1 MVGHFNKSMRV
12 AIDGRMIQPRSM
24 HGIARYVFELIS
36 CLSTMKTEHQFFL
49 IVFENSP
56 LFQLKWPDH
65 ITLIPTNARWISF
78 REQWAIPRLL
88 RKLRI
93 DLFHS
98 PSFVAPFLCPSKMIM
113 TIHDLN
119 HIMLPQYYTFMH
131 QFYYKTLVRYAMRR
145 SECVLTVSEFSKNEM
160 VKYLGVQRNKIFVT
174 YNGVSEHYKPVED
187 PGFLEYVQELYEL
200 PDSFIFCL
208 SNNKPHKNV
217 FQLVS
222 AYVQSDLENPLVLV
236 GPADNSLITLAETHG
251 KKHQIYFIR
260 FIEEEHLPAVYSLC
274 KLFVY
279 PSGYE
284 GFGLPPLEALACGA
298 PVVVSRSSSLP
309 EVVGE
314 NAIFVDPTDIENF
327 GGVLRDLMLN
337 LGSKDNPLRERGI
350 EHSKKFTWSGM
361 AEKTLALY
369 NSCVE

>member
-1 MVGHFNKSMRV
+1 MKI

-24 HGIARYVFELIS
+24 HGIARYVFELVN
-36 CLSTMKTEHQFFL
+36 CLSFMKTPHQFYL
-49 IVFENSP
+49 IVENNSP
-56 LFQLKWPDH
+56 LLNKPWPTH
-65 ITLIPTNARWISF
+65 ITPVETKARWISF
-78 REQWAIPRLL
+78 REQWMIPRLL
-88 RKLRI
+88 SKLGI

-119 HIMLPQYYTFMH
+119 HIMLPQYYTPMH
-131 QFYYKTLVRYAMRR
+131 QFYYNTIVRYSTGR

-160 VKYLGVQRNKIFVT
+160 AKYLGVRPEKVVVT
-174 YNGVSEHYKPVED
+174 YNGVSENYKPVLD
-187 PGFLEYVQELYEL
+187 LNFLEYVREIYEL
-200 PDSFIFCL
+200 PQQFIFCL

-217 FQLVS
+217 FQLLS
-222 AYVQSDLENPLVLV
+222 AYVRSNLEIPLVLV
-236 GPADNSLITLAETHG
+236 GPVDNSLVRYAEKYS

-260 FIEEEHLPAVYSLC
+260 FIEEEHLPAVYSMC
-274 KLFVY
+274 RLFVY

-314 NAIFVDPTDIENF
+314 NAVFIDPTNIETLARTLESFNK
-327 GGVLRDLMLN
+327 VLEN
-337 LGSKDNPLRERGI
+337 EGNPFREKGI
-350 EHSKKFTWSGM
+350 EHSKKFTWLAM
-361 AEKTLALY
+361 AEKTLKLY
-369 NSCVE
+369 ESCLE